1 MDNEIIKKNFAAA
14 RRAQGLTWQEIADRA
29 GVANYQT
36 ILNRMNGA
44 GITLA
49 TLERLAGLVNLEPW
63 QLLKPSEDIQ
73 PDDQTKGT
81 DKAPKLKTGQKAVL
95 NCPLC
100 GSRINV
106 YLMKR
111 DETAGTKNDGQK

>member
-1 MDNEIIKKNFAAA
+1 MDKEVIKKNFAEA
-14 RRAQGLTWQEIADRA
+14 RKRQALSWQDIAQKA
-29 GVANYQT
+29 GVKDYHTIANLFNT
-36 ILNRMNGA
+36 P

-63 QLLKPSEDIQ
+63 QLLKPSDDIQ

-81 DKAPKLKTGQKAVL
+81 EKPQKLKTGQKAVL

-111 DETAGTKNDGQK
+111 DETAGTENDGQK